1 MYNRRVTIFILFSGL
16 LLTICLV
23 RLGQM
28 QLLGASSVQQEIE
41 ELKRRMGR
49 SRQLSTVRGNIL
61 DRNGNVLARDE
72 ARFYVHINYKLSSFL
87 DDRIRRIM
95 LDNANKQSDPHEALN
110 KAKDVIHE
118 RNEQLNQIINI
129 CAQLKAVD
137 PDEITN
143 EIQKIN
149 DLVWNGRMFQAWRRN
164 FPNSDVRDWY
174 ENVVSIPF
182 SVAMADFEAR
192 EPDQERRF
200 ELASQVDITEMHIDW
215 PLLEL
220 KTDDDI
226 FAAQLEFMDTEGIRI
241 LPNEDRFYPY
251 GPAAAQTIGW
261 VGSASQERDKA
272 LFENDRLMRYLDG
285 ELCGREDGVEYVCE
299 AILRGRRGQIRSD
312 IDGQLMDQKEI
323 EEGSDVQL
331 TLDINLQQTIED
343 YLASYKHDPNCGPG
357 MSVVVIE
364 VATSEILALVSLPS
378 YDLNRA
384 RYDYGHLIEDPDRPL
399 INRAIN
405 EQYPP
410 ASMIKPIILIAGLE
424 SGVITADE
432 EIPCPPEAAP
442 ANWPNCLIYRRYK
455 VGHNSRWINTARNA
469 IRGSCNIYFSRLADR
484 VEPRVLQQWLFKFGY
499 GRDVL
504 FLSDSLIDA
513 AKTDVVRHFNQ
524 AAGLISS
531 GYLRNTIRTFED
543 VPELRES
550 DRRWFGIGQGNFR
563 VTPLQAA
570 NAMAAIARD
579 GIFMQPKL
587 FREISNLTSQISHSE
602 GIDLGI
608 SLETLVVIYDGMSAV
623 VNEYGGTA
631 NNQFA
636 PSLWLFE
643 QQDVKIFGKTGSTER
658 PEHAWFG
665 GFAQDGSGRKIAIA
679 VVIEGGQHGSS
690 DAAPLARDIIQFCID
705 FGYVGK
711 SLFAASSS

>member
-1 MYNRRVTIFILFSGL
+1 MYNRRVTIFVLFSAL
-16 LLTICLV
+16 LLIVCLV

-28 QLLGASSVQQEIE
+28 QLLSASSVQQDIE

-49 SRQLSTVRGNIL
+49 SRQLSTVRGRIL
-61 DRNGNVLARDE
+61 DRNGSVLATDE
-72 ARFYVHINYKLSSFL
+72 ARFFVHINYTLSSFL

-95 LDNANKQSDPHEALN
+95 LDKANKQSDPHKALT
-110 KAKDVIHE
+110 KAKDEIHE
-118 RNEQLNQIINI
+118 RLEQLQQIIDT

-137 PDEITN
+137 PEEITN

-149 DLVWNGRMFQAWRRN
+149 DRVWNLRMFQAWRHN
-164 FPNSDVRDWY
+164 FPNDDVFDDY
-174 ENVVSIPF
+174 GGVESVPL
-182 SVAMADFEAR
+182 SVAMADFETK
-192 EPDQERRF
+192 EPDQEERF
-200 ELASQVDITEMHIDW
+200 KLVSKVDIAEMDIDW

-226 FAAQLEFMDTEGIRI
+226 FAAQLEFMDTDGIRI
-241 LPNEDRFYPY
+241 LPNEDRFYPC

-261 VGSASQERDKA
+261 VGSASQERDRA
-272 LFENDRLMRYLDG
+272 LFEEDRLLRYLKG
-285 ELCGREDGVEYVCE
+285 ELCGREDGVEYVFE
-299 AILRGRRGQIRSD
+299 AVLRGRRGETSSD
-312 IDGQLMDQKEI
+312 IDGQLVGQTEI
-323 EEGSDVQL
+323 QLGSDVQL
-331 TLDINLQQTIED
+331 TLDIELQQTIES
-343 YLASYKHDPNCGPG
+343 YLADYNHDPNCGPG
-357 MSVVVIE
+357 MSVVVME

-384 RYDYGHLIEDPDRPL
+384 RYDYGDLVADPDKPL

-410 ASMIKPIILIAGLE
+410 GSMIKPIILIAGLE
-424 SGVITADE
+424 SGQITPEE
-432 EIPCPPEAAP
+432 EISCPPQAAP

-455 VGHNSRWINTARNA
+455 VGHDSRWPNIARNA

-499 GRDVL
+499 GQDAL
-504 FLSDSLIDA
+504 CLPASLIDA
-513 AKTDVVRHFNQ
+513 AKTDVIRNFNQ

-543 VPELRES
+543 VPALRES

-570 NAMAAIARD
+570 NAMAALARG
-579 GIFMQPKL
+579 GIFIPPKL
-587 FREISNLTSQISHSE
+587 FKEISNSE

-608 SLETLVVIYDGMSAV
+608 SLGTLAVVYDGMSAV

-665 GFAQDGSGRKIAIA
+665 GFAQDSAGRKIAI
-679 VVIEGGQHGSS
+679 VVVVEGGQRGSS
-690 DAAPLARDIIQFCID
+690 DAAPLARDILQFCID
-705 FGYVGK
+705 YGYVGK
-711 SLFAASSS
+711 SLFADASS